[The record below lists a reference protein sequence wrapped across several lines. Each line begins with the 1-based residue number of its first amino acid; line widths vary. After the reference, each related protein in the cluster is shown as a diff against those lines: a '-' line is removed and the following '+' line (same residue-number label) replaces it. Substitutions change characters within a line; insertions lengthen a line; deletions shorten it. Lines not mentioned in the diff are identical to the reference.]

1 MIALAVRS
9 VAAAALCIAVLPGT
23 VTAARETGNPVT
35 FKGKRIVEG
44 VSIGGLK
51 VGMSKAQAIALWG
64 KPDRVCRR
72 GNVYDPDDRR
82 RACGYSW
89 VRTRKG
95 KESVG
100 RPYAGFTHSP
110 SGVVT
115 SVYISLTK
123 YDNIPAL
130 ERSYRLAAPKVLP
143 FNTGKNIGLRSTME
157 DARRAYGIPPPSR
170 TMDDEPSYWEDVV
183 VRQPQ
188 GCTWFSSSG
197 DSKPAYTY
205 IDAIAVTAP
214 EWCPKDPAAEE
225 PAAEDS

>member
-1 MIALAVRS
+1 MITLTRVLGL
-9 VAAAALCIAVLPGT
+9 AAALSIAVLPGT
-23 VTAARETGNPVT
+23 VTAARDNGNPVT

-82 RACGYSW
+82 RACSYSW
-89 VRTRKG
+89 VRTKNG
-95 KESVG
+95 KEAVNH
-100 RPYAGFTHSP
+100 PYAGFTHSP
-110 SGVVT
+110 SGEVT

-123 YDNIPAL
+123 YNNIASL
-130 ERSYRLAAPKVLP
+130 ERSYKLAAPKVLP
-143 FNTGKNIGLRSTME
+143 FNTSKNIGLRSTLE
-157 DARRAYGIPPPSR
+157 DARRAYGIPPPAVPIE
-170 TMDDEPSYWEDVV
+170 DEPSYWESVV

-197 DSKPAYTY
+197 DSKPVYTY
-205 IDAIAVTAP
+205 IDSIAVTSP
-214 EWCPKDPAAEE
+214 EWCPKDPAV